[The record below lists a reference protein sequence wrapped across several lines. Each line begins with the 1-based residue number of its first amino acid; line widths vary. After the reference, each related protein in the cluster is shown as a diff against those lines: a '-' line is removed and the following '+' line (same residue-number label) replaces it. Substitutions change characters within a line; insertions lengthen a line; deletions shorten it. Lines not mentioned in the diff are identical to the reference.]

1 MVVIKFGKWS
11 SASLRWFTYKRIYT
25 KKYKWTPF
33 CVMKKRFKRETSI
46 QTADEHLI
54 DKDVMDALCY
64 LRSKALEVAEGE
76 VVIESFHQV
85 HDYIKKLEF
94 GRWEV
99 RQGNGDPL
107 GISEIWIDKGENG
120 CGENLGK
127 PYAGSWGEKT

>member
-1 MVVIKFGKWS
+1 MEQ
-11 SASLRWFTYKRIYT
+11 
-25 KKYKWTPF
+25 KKN
-33 CVMKKRFKRETSI
+33 S
-46 QTADEHLI
+46 LI
-54 DKDVMDALCY
+54 DKLDNIDYTHLLGYPSEVVAVEVMTLVKTAVNEYISEVVEYPINKDVMDALCY
-64 LRSKALEVAEGE
+64 LRSKALKVAEGE

-94 GRWEV
+94 GQWEV
-99 RQGNGDPL
+99 RQGNGDPH